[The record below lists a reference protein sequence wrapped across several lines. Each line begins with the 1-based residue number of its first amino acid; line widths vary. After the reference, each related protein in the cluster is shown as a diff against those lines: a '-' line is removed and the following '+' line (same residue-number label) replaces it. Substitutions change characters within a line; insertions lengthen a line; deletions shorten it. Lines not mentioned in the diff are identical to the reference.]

1 MDDAINIYSQTVLKR
16 LAGTALSAT
25 MLTFFNLIDGTFV
38 AKVDIYEELKPMSS
52 GPNSKRSWFY

>member
-16 LAGTALSAT
+16 LAGTALSA

-38 AKVDIYEELKPMSS
+38 VKEDIFEIQSIIAATNGSTDK
-52 GPNSKRSWFY
+52 